1 LTAEGCTHV
10 AIESTGVY
18 WKPVF
23 NILEGPLSVIL
34 VNARDVKAV
43 PGRKTDVRDC
53 EWLAD
58 LLRHGLL
65 KASFIPPLEIG
76 ELRELTRYRQTLVK
90 EHTALANRIQ
100 KLIESANIKLG
111 QVATDVLGASGRQML
126 RALADGEEDVEVL
139 VEMARSSLRT
149 KKPELRRALTS
160 RLTPAQRFVLSELL
174 GRVMENEAATA
185 RVNEQIAREVA
196 EGTDPFVSEAV
207 QLLQTIPGV
216 GLRVAEVIVSEIGVD
231 MTRFPS
237 DAHLASWAGLCPGN
251 NESAG
256 KRRSTQTTKGSP
268 YLRAALTQA
277 AWAVAHEGYVSG
289 GAVPSAGPAHGA
301 EEGIG
306 GGGAQP
312 ARDRLPCTGA
322 ACRLS
327 RTGRRLLRPAAAP
340 DATAAA
346 HQEAREDGAEG
357 DGGAAAKCSI
367 INHLQPHFHSSSYLL
382 VRREAFVAS
391 GRPRTRCEG
400 ASAALRLWVHD
411 EREGGGREF
420 SLTVIEVKSI
430 NIANIESIQRHVWKY
445 RDLYAAQGNPFD
457 QARRRLQ
464 GCSDTATVRTGYSAT
479 SPAVS

>member
-1 LTAEGCTHV
+1 MQVLYPCCCGIDIHARTAVACLIKEGRRQTRTFSTMTDDLLRLSDWLTAEGCTHV

-65 KASFIPPLEIG
+65 KASFIPPLEIR

-90 EHTALANRIQ
+90 EHTAVANRIQ

-174 GRVMENEAATA
+174 GRVTEVEAATA

-207 QLLQTIPGV
+207 RLLQTIPGV
-216 GLRVAEVIVSEIGVD
+216 GLRVAEVVISEIGVD
-231 MTRFPS
+231 MTRFPT

-277 AWAVAHEGYVSG
+277 AWAVAHTKQTYLAAQYHRLARRMGRKKALV
-289 GAVPSAGPAHGA
+289 AVAH
-301 EEGIG
+301 
-306 GGGAQP
+306 
-312 ARDRLPCTGA
+312 
-322 ACRLS
+322 S
-327 RTGRRLLRPAAAP
+327 
-340 DATAAA
+340 
-346 HQEAREDGAEG
+346 
-357 DGGAAAKCSI
+357 
-367 INHLQPHFHSSSYLL
+367 LL
-382 VRREAFVAS
+382 VIVYHVLDRRADYRELGGDYFDRRQHQTQQQRLIKRLERMGLRVTVEAL
-391 GRPRTRCEG
+391 PN
-400 ASAALRLWVHD
+400 AA
-411 EREGGGREF
+411 
-420 SLTVIEVKSI
+420 
-430 NIANIESIQRHVWKY
+430 
-445 RDLYAAQGNPFD
+445 
-457 QARRRLQ
+457 
-464 GCSDTATVRTGYSAT
+464 
-479 SPAVS
+479 